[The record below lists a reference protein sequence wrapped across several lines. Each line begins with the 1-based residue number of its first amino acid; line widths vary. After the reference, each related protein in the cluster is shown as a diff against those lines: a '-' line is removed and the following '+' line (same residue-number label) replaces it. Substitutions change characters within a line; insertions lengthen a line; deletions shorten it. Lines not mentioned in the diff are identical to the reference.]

1 MAGTELQDSAAGT
14 EPLLDDLWER
24 LAEPRTAPGGGSA
37 AAIAAR
43 LATALVAKAAR
54 RSADSWP
61 DAPGVAA
68 QAVSLGNRCSE
79 LAEADSR
86 AFGAALEA
94 LEERRRIEVR
104 LEESVTT
111 LLAIAEA
118 AADVAELAALTA
130 EKCDGTFR
138 GDAVTGALLAE
149 AGGCAA
155 AVLVASNLGVTR
167 EDDRLRRAQKLA
179 GQATAAVRRAL
190 EAGP

>member
-1 MAGTELQDSAAGT
+1 VSGTELEESLARP
-14 EPLLDDLWER
+14 EPATDDLWSA
-24 LAEPRTAPGGGSA
+24 LADPQTAPGGGSA

-68 QAVSLGNRCSE
+68 QATSLADRCAE
-79 LAEADSR
+79 LAEADAR
-86 AFGAALEA
+86 AFGAALKA
-94 LEERRRIEVR
+94 LEERRGIEAR
-104 LEESVTT
+104 LEESVTA
-111 LLAIAEA
+111 LLAITEA
-118 AADVAELAALTA
+118 AADVGELAALTA

-149 AGGCAA
+149 AGACAA
-155 AVLVASNLGVTR
+155 AILVAGNLGVTR
-167 EDDRLRRAQKLA
+167 DDDRLQQARQLA
-179 GQATAAVRRAL
+179 AQATAAVRRAL

>member
-1 MAGTELQDSAAGT
+1 VPEPGLQESPARP
-14 EPLLDDLWER
+14 EPALDGLWNR
-24 LAEPRTAPGGGSA
+24 LADPRAAPGGGAVA
-37 AAIAAR
+37 AVATQ

-54 RSADSWP
+54 RSTDSWP

-68 QAVSLGNRCSE
+68 QAVSLAERCSE
-79 LAEADSR
+79 LAEEDSR
-86 AFGAALEA
+86 AFGAALKA
-94 LEERRRIEVR
+94 LEERRGIEAR
-104 LEESVTT
+104 LEESVIA

-149 AGGCAA
+149 AAGCSA
-155 AVLVASNLGVTR
+155 AVLVASNLGVTPD
-167 EDDRLRRAQKLA
+167 DDRLAHARELA
-179 GQATAAVRRAL
+179 AHATAAVRRAL